1 MSTKKCRRP
10 GCNAVKQGIYWGIRN
25 YNSGDALGWKPN
37 CIPKR
42 GRGTGG
48 KSKEAAGVYASSE
61 RIIRWWKRVT

>member
-10 GCNAVKQGIYWGIRN
+10 GCNAVKQGVYWGIRN
-25 YNSGDALGWKPN
+25 YNSGHALGWKPN

-42 GRGTGG
+42 GRGTG
-48 KSKEAAGVYASSE
+48 KIRKEATGVYASSE